1 MMLRLRLS
9 DVLSLLAVLA
19 VIPCFLTAAPN
30 KIAVLQILAEDNE
43 SALYADMAYSSL
55 NEFVMRDGFDSS
67 VAIAESRRKKLNY
80 YEMIDL
86 LSRAG
91 AETVFSGEIR
101 KTKNEVI
108 FRFFAFDLK
117 ENNSGRIYAKYE
129 ASANIAGVSPYSV
142 NMICREHVIRF
153 LERYSKEKNFSKLPD
168 YYAEKEGAVLAES
181 SFFNSSRII
190 FFSPLIS
197 AFSPIYVPYEYAST
211 RNYKGL
217 SLYLANSAPYQA
229 ATFVTAWRMI
239 SPFGKRD
246 RKASA
251 SEKLFMY
258 YNLALGGIPHYLA
271 LASDSSLPRMKNF
284 GARDELIG
292 NRYCEA
298 FFMLTGGGSAHFFK
312 GHHAW
317 GYFYYH
323 TDMLLTIAA
332 ICSVKGE
339 RFYFI
344 DSFDKRDKT
353 KIFIALAGVRIVEAV
368 HAYFSDY
375 NILNGEETSSP
386 LPYLFMNEETL
397 EGGMSLKF

>member
-1 MMLRLRLS
+1 MMLLLRLS
-9 DVLSLLAVLA
+9 GVLSILAVLL
-19 VIPCFLTAAPN
+19 VIPSFVSAAPK
-30 KIAVLQILAEDNE
+30 KIAVLHILAEDNE
-43 SALYADMAYSSL
+43 SALYANMAYNSL
-55 NEFVMRDGFDSS
+55 NEFVMQEGFDSS
-67 VAIAESRRKKLNY
+67 VAIAESRRKKMNY

-91 AETVFSGEIR
+91 ADTVFSGEIR
-101 KTKNEVI
+101 KTKTEVI

-117 ENNSGRIYAKYE
+117 ENHAGKIYAKYE
-129 ASANIAGVSPYSV
+129 ASADLTGVTPYSV

-168 YYAEKEGAVLAES
+168 YYVEKEAAVLADS
-181 SFFNSSRII
+181 SFSNSSRII
-190 FFSPLIS
+190 LFSPLIS
-197 AFSPIYVPYEYAST
+197 TFSPIYVPYEYASSK
-211 RNYKGL
+211 NYKGL
-217 SLYLANSAPYQA
+217 SLYLINSVPYQA
-229 ATFVTAWRMI
+229 ATYITAWRMI

-246 RKASA
+246 RKASS

-271 LASDSSLPRMKNF
+271 LASDTSLSRMKNF
-284 GARDELIG
+284 GSRDELIG

-332 ICSVKGE
+332 ICSIKGE

-344 DSFDKRDKT
+344 DSFDKKDKT

-368 HAYFSDY
+368 HAFCSDY

>member
-9 DVLSLLAVLA
+9 GVLSFLA
-19 VIPCFLTAAPN
+19 VITVFPCILTASPK

-55 NEFVMRDGFDSS
+55 NEFVMKEGFDSS
-67 VAIAESRRKKLNY
+67 IAIAESRRKKLNY

-86 LSRAG
+86 LFRAG

-101 KTKNEVI
+101 KTKGEVV
-108 FRFFAFDLK
+108 FRFFAFDIK
-117 ENNSGRIYAKYE
+117 EKKYGKIYAKYE
-129 ASANIAGVSPYSV
+129 ASADLTGVSPYSV

-153 LERYSKEKNFSKLPD
+153 LEKYSKEKNFSKLPD
-168 YYAEKEGAVLAES
+168 YYAEKEAAVLAES
-181 SFFNSSRII
+181 SFSNASRII
-190 FFSPLIS
+190 LFSPLIS
-197 AFSPIYVPYEYAST
+197 SFSPIYVPYEYVSSK
-211 RNYKGL
+211 NYQGL
-217 SLYLANSAPYQA
+217 SLYLLNSAPYQA
-229 ATFVTAWRMI
+229 ATFAAAWRMI

-246 RKASA
+246 RKASS

-258 YNLALGGIPHYLA
+258 YNLALGGLPHYLA
-271 LASDSSLPRMKNF
+271 LASDSSLPRMRNF

-312 GHHAW
+312 GHHGW

-323 TDMLLTIAA
+323 ADMLLTVAA

-344 DSFDKRDKT
+344 DSFEKKDKA
-353 KIFIALAGVRIVEAV
+353 KIFIALAGVRIIEAV
-368 HAYFSDY
+368 HAYCSDY
-375 NILNGEETSSP
+375 KILNGSETSSP
-386 LPYLFMNEETL
+386 LPYLFMNEDTL